1 MKRLALLGLLVVT
14 ACSAGGPASS
24 AEAPPAGKIWFGES
38 FDRGTLAL
46 TARLTSIK
54 VGSPF
59 VMLVNVGK
67 SVTVADLRA
76 RTIVNGKF
84 RADQSIK
91 SSTKGAIFG
100 LEGQRIGS
108 AGEWRYEMI
117 DKAGNVLASGT
128 ITVT

>member
-1 MKRLALLGLLVVT
+1 M
-14 ACSAGGPASS
+14 
-24 AEAPPAGKIWFGES
+24 
-38 FDRGTLAL
+38 
-46 TARLTSIK
+46 TSIK

-91 SSTKGAIFG
+91 SSTQGAIFS
-100 LEGQRIGS
+100 LEGQRIGT